1 MTPPVSTSIIT
12 ILMLRQII
20 PTLLTIT
27 VALAITADDRKYSNL
42 AKSISKQV
50 LQIITEK
57 GEPKGKNYN
66 LAVSIISANKGKI
79 SKQAKQSMS
88 DFENLVKMDLAGS
101 PKVVITETDLTSNPA
116 VLKIMEN
123 QQLLG
128 SDGKSKLTAGDDA
141 FQIAMPDFFV
151 TIVVPETLDTA
162 DIKVHKV
169 NYSLLGA
176 FNVDLK
182 PVTERA
188 AAIEEGF
195 EKLQPTE
202 IQASSIL
209 DPTTNYTYG
218 PEMVNDDYF
227 NSVWAEGSKG
237 DGIGDYLLYKFNGTY
252 TFQQFEIVNGFSALH
267 KVFGDLY
274 FLNNRVKGLRIE
286 FEDGAETVVFNDKVK
301 GYQTVAF
308 NKPHRSS
315 WAKISITSV
324 YKGKKWD
331 DTCIAEAHFF
341 GKTN

>member
-1 MTPPVSTSIIT
+1 MTPLIASANIASSMAKKFTFAIAA
-12 ILMLRQII
+12 L
-20 PTLLTIT
+20 
-27 VALAITADDRKYSNL
+27 ALAITISADDRKYSSL
-42 AKSISKQV
+42 AKSITKQV
-50 LQIITEK
+50 LQIIADK
-57 GEPKGKNYN
+57 GDPKGKNYN
-66 LAVSIISANKGKI
+66 LAVSIVSANKRKI
-79 SKQAKQSMS
+79 SKKAEQSMGE
-88 DFENLVKMDLAGS
+88 FENLVKMDLASS

-116 VLKIMEN
+116 VMKIMEN

-128 SDGKSKLTAGDDA
+128 SDGKSKIAGGDDA

-151 TIVVPETLDTA
+151 TIVVPETLETA

-188 AAIEEGF
+188 AAIEAGID
-195 EKLQPTE
+195 KLRPTS

-209 DPTTNYTYG
+209 PPTTNYTYG

-237 DGIGDYLLYKFNGTY
+237 DGIGDYLLFQFDSTHTFYK
-252 TFQQFEIVNGFSALH
+252 FEIVNGFSALH

-308 NKPHRSS
+308 NKAHRSS

-324 YKGKKWD
+324 HKGRRWD
-331 DTCIAEAHFF
+331 DTCIAEARFF
-341 GKTN
+341 GR